1 MAKAYK
7 NVLNSAFQVFLIIY
21 FGVRFSWMAGYRAVS
36 LASFALLAYFIL
48 IVFLHYKQLTAGT
61 ITAAF
66 LFRVYIHNKGLLTL
80 KRDTKLTVKSA

>member
-21 FGVRFSWMAGYRAVS
+21 FGVRFSLMAGYRAVS

-61 ITAAF
+61 ITGAF
-66 LFRVYIHNKGLLTL
+66 LFPVYIYNKGLLTL
-80 KRDTKLTVKSA
+80 KRDT

>member
-1 MAKAYK
+1 MGYGKRFT
-7 NVLNSAFQVFLIIY
+7 NVLNCAFQVFLIIY

-61 ITAAF
+61 HTAAF
-66 LFRVYIHNKGLLTL
+66 FRVYIHNKGLLIL
-80 KRDTKLTVKSA
+80 KRDT